1 MSTQTMKQGLRQ
13 SIIAARQ
20 KMAADERA
28 EYSRGITLRILNLP
42 SYKESG
48 TVLGYM
54 SFGAEF
60 ASAAWVQQAL
70 QDGKQVLLPR
80 VNSTTKQLELF
91 QVVDLQQDVAPG
103 KWDIPEPLSARCRKV
118 DDLERVDFILLP
130 GVAFG
135 RDGSRLGYG
144 GGFYDKLLE
153 RICPEVLP
161 LPNPPPKSE
170 RLLAGH
176 PGEGAREFKVK
187 GERRPALVAAAF
199 SMQLVKDIPQE
210 ATDRKIEWLVTENEV
225 IDCRAE

>member
-1 MSTQTMKQGLRQ
+1 MTTQTMKQGLRQ

-60 ASAAWVQQAL
+60 ASATWVQQAL
-70 QDGKQVLLPR
+70 RDGKQVLLPR

-91 QVVDLQQDVAPG
+91 QVVNLQQDVAPG

-144 GGFYDKLLE
+144 GGFYDKLLV
-153 RICPEVLP
+153 RIAPDSG
-161 LPNPPPKSE
+161 N
-170 RLLAGH
+170 RH
-176 PGEGAREFKVK
+176 
-187 GERRPALVAAAF
+187 PALVAAAF
-199 SMQLVKDIPQE
+199 SMQLVKEVPQE
-210 ATDRKIEWLVTENEV
+210 ATDRKVAWLITENEV
-225 IDCRAE
+225 IDCGVNESVCLVKE